1 MLSPRVW
8 LERFPLQLR
17 FFVALLTA
25 FSFVAP
31 TWHVCSL
38 GGHVIEMTHS
48 DATMADMKHDQSFQ
62 RSASGA
68 LICFC
73 APKHRSDKFPVHVK
87 AMLGGRMAH
96 DASCLA
102 LMLSAMPALAV
113 APFENFSTSL
123 LSFQPWHP
131 SRREFPL
138 RELIRT
144 FSQRGP
150 PHRFC
155 SRPRPC

>member
-17 FFVALLTA
+17 FLVALLTV

-38 GGHVIEMTHS
+38 GGHVMEMTHS
-48 DATMADMKHDQSFQ
+48 GAAMAGMSHSKSFQ

-73 APKHRSDKFPVHVK
+73 APKHRGDKFPTLVK
-87 AMLGGRMAH
+87 ATLNGRMAH

-102 LMLSAMPALAV
+102 LMLSSMPALAI
-113 APFENFSTSL
+113 APFENFSVSL
-123 LSFQPWHP
+123 LSFQVWHP

-150 PHRFC
+150 PR
-155 SRPRPC
+155 